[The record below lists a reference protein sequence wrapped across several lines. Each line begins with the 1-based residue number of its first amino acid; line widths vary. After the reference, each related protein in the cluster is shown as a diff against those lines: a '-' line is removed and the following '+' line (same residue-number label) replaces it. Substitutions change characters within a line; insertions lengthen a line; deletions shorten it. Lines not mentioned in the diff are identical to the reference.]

1 MGTLEGGAIMSRQAA
16 TKVAAARRSR
26 ASAYAKR
33 SPGTSATAA
42 VKFLWSLPTEK
53 VHVTAIHPDRQ
64 RPKNIKGRSY
74 PRTAAGRAEAQRWIE
89 LAQKDGW
96 GIYFNGNDLSADLG
110 AGRNKASES
119 EVSHVRMLHVD
130 ADLPKDT
137 SSCGFFSRKSG
148 FARAP

>member
-1 MGTLEGGAIMSRQAA
+1 M
-16 TKVAAARRSR
+16 
-26 ASAYAKR
+26 
-33 SPGTSATAA
+33 
-42 VKFLWSLPTEK
+42 
-53 VHVTAIHPDRQ
+53 HVTAIHPDRQ

-74 PRTAAGRAEAQRWIE
+74 RRTAAGRAEAQRWIE

-137 SSCGFFSRKSG
+137 SPADFSAAKAALLARLRAHRLPPSIIINSG
-148 FARAP
+148 NGYGVFWLLKNSHRNRS